1 MATNTNKKGFT
12 LIELMIVVA
21 IIGILA
27 AIAVP
32 QFTQYRSR
40 SYMAAARADGRNA
53 HTAVHAWLA
62 DNPGGNPPVEAIIAP
77 AAGVNYPE
85 VRASYGSTI
94 SIAAGG
100 SVTVTHDRVNG
111 SYSIDIT
118 TGAIIDTLTP

>member
-1 MATNTNKKGFT
+1 MTTSTNKKGFT
-12 LIELMIVVA
+12 LIELIIVVA

-32 QFTQYRSR
+32 QFMQYHSR
-40 SYMAAARADGRNA
+40 SYMTTARTDARNA

-62 DNPGGNPPVEAIIAP
+62 DNPGGNPPAETIIGP

-85 VRASYGSTI
+85 VRASDGSTI

-100 SVTVTHDRVNG
+100 SVTVTHANVNG
-111 SYSIDIT
+111 SYSIDFT
-118 TGAIIDTLTP
+118 TSAIIDTLTP

>member
-1 MATNTNKKGFT
+1 MITNTNKKGFT

-21 IIGILA
+21 LIGILA

-40 SYMAAARADGRNA
+40 SYMTAARTDARNA
-53 HTAVHAWLA
+53 HTAVHAWLT
-62 DNPGGNPPVEAIIAP
+62 NNSGGNPPAETIIGP

-85 VRASYGSTI
+85 TRASDGSTI

-100 SVTVTHDRVNG
+100 SVTVTHARVNG

>member
-1 MATNTNKKGFT
+1 MTTNANKKGFT

-32 QFTQYRSR
+32 QFTQYHSR
-40 SYMAAARADGRNA
+40 SYMTAARTDARNA
-53 HTAVHAWLA
+53 HTAVHAWLTN
-62 DNPGGNPPVEAIIAP
+62 NPGGNPPAEAIISP

-85 VRASYGSTI
+85 IRASNGSTI

-100 SVTVTHDRVNG
+100 SVTVTHVRVNG
-111 SYSIDIT
+111 SYSIDVT
-118 TGAIIDTLTP
+118 TSAIIDTLTP

>member
-1 MATNTNKKGFT
+1 MTTSTNKKGFT

-32 QFTQYRSR
+32 QFTQYHSR
-40 SYMAAARADGRNA
+40 SYMTAARADARNA
-53 HTAVHAWLA
+53 YTAVHAWLA
-62 DNPGGNPPVEAIIAP
+62 NNPGGNPSAETILGP

-85 VRASYGSTI
+85 IRASNGSTI

-100 SVTVTHDRVNG
+100 SVTVTHASVNG

>member
-1 MATNTNKKGFT
+1 MTTSTNKKGFT

-40 SYMAAARADGRNA
+40 SFMTAARTDARNA
-53 HTAVHAWLA
+53 HTAVHAWLTN
-62 DNPGGNPPVEAIIAP
+62 NPGGNPPAETIIGQ

-85 VRASYGSTI
+85 IRASDGSTI
-94 SIAAGG
+94 SIAAG
-100 SVTVTHDRVNG
+100 SVIVTHARVNG
-111 SYSIDIT
+111 SYSINIT
-118 TGAIIDTLTP
+118 TGAITDTLTP

>member
-1 MATNTNKKGFT
+1 MTTNTNKKGFT

-21 IIGILA
+21 LIGILA

-32 QFTQYRSR
+32 QFMQYRSR
-40 SYMAAARADGRNA
+40 SYMTAARVDARNA
-53 HTAVHAWLA
+53 HTAVHAWLTN
-62 DNPGGNPPVEAIIAP
+62 NPGGNPPAETIIGP

-85 VRASYGSTI
+85 IRASDGSTI
-94 SIAAGG
+94 SIAAS
-100 SVTVTHDRVNG
+100 SVTVTHARVNG